1 MRITGGSF
9 RGRRLKGPRG
19 RSLRPTSDMVRKAI
33 FDVLGP
39 EGAKGRRVL
48 DLFAGSGALG
58 FEALSRGAQEVVFVE
73 KDKGAADLIKQNI
86 QALDV
91 LERTRVFN
99 LEAKKAIRVLAE
111 RGWSFDLILLDPPYK
126 EEKSSEVVLREII
139 DRGILVPGG
148 VLVLEHSALRAPS
161 PPEGLNPVRVKR
173 YGDTAVSFFIREA

>member
-1 MRITGGSF
+1 MRITGGNF
-9 RGRRLKGPRG
+9 KGRRLKGPRG

-73 KDKGAADLIKQNI
+73 KDRGAVDLIKQNI

-91 LERTRVFN
+91 QERTRVFN

-111 RGWSFDLILLDPPYK
+111 KGLSFDLILIDPPYR
-126 EEKSSEVVLREII
+126 EERSSGTILREIM
-139 DRGILVPGG
+139 DKGLLLPGG
-148 VLVLEHSALRAPS
+148 IVVFEHPAPRAPS
-161 PPEGLNPVRVKR
+161 PPEGLSPIGVKR
-173 YGDTAVSFFIREA
+173 YGDTAVSFFIREV